1 MYMSDSLLSRDMI
14 LLAQGKI
21 NMVEGIDFYYEDGLM
36 VLTSEFLLRRGRCC
50 HGGCKNCPYG
60 FTSDENIVEDL
71 DDKLL

>member
-1 MYMSDSLLSRDMI
+1 
-14 LLAQGKI
+14 
-21 NMVEGIDFYYEDGLM
+21 MVEGIDFYYEDGLM

-60 FTSDENIVEDL
+60 FTSGETIVEDL